1 MKVETHMS
9 ILITGGTGF
18 IGKHLGKKLSEK
30 GYDLYVLTRDKSKY
44 STKDK
49 KFAYECTFVDWNDL
63 ASELVYKKIDTIIN
77 LAGETIAQLW
87 TKEHKNKILRSRVD
101 TTRELVNIFKD
112 SNLKTFISAS
122 AIGFYGDRKEEVLT
136 ERSSYGEGFL
146 ADVCRQWEKEALKM
160 SEANPNIRVCIMRTG
175 LVLGD
180 DGGPLEL
187 MAPAFKF
194 GLGAPIGKGQIWMSW
209 IQIEDLVD
217 MYVWLV
223 ENNNA
228 HGIYNGVSPRPVR
241 NKEFCETLA
250 GRFGK
255 RTFLPVPRFIIAKLL
270 GELSE
275 ILLMSQRVEPIKALD
290 EGHSFKYPA
299 LKDALHS
306 LDL

>member
-1 MKVETHMS
+1 MN

-30 GYDLYVLTRDKSKY
+30 GHSLYVLTRDKNKY
-44 STKDK
+44 LKKNK
-49 KFAYECTFVDWNDL
+49 KFAYECTFVDWDDL
-63 ASELVYKKIDTIIN
+63 ASEKLYNIIDTVIN
-77 LAGETIAQLW
+77 LAGESIAQRW
-87 TKEHKNKILRSRVD
+87 TAERKNKILRSRID

-136 ERSSYGEGFL
+136 ERSSHGDGFL
-146 ADVCRQWEKEALKM
+146 ADVCRQWEKEANRI
-160 SEANPNIRVCIMRTG
+160 SEVAPSVRLCIVRTG
-175 LVLGD
+175 LVLGN
-180 DGGPLEL
+180 DGGALEM
-187 MAPAFKF
+187 MAPIFKF
-194 GLGAPIGKGQIWMSW
+194 GLGGSIGKGLIWMSW
-209 IQIEDLVD
+209 IQIDDLVD

-228 HGIYNGVSPRPVR
+228 CGIYNGVSPRPIQ
-241 NKEFCETLA
+241 NKEFSKTLA

-255 RTFLPVPRFIIAKLL
+255 KTFIPAPQFLVEKIL

-275 ILLMSQRVEPIKALD
+275 MVLMSQRVEPIKALD
-290 EGHSFKYPA
+290 EGHLFKYPA